1 MSKLK
6 VDELQES
13 TTDSNITVASGTNL
27 VVTDSLTVGG
37 AAPYLAGGTDIP
49 IADGGTGASSASA
62 AFTALK
68 QSASESATGV
78 VELATTSEVTAGT
91 DTERAV
97 TPAGVQAAVD
107 ALVDSAPGALDTL
120 NELAAALGDDA
131 SYAST
136 VTTALALKAPIAS
149 PTFTGTIAI
158 PNIANL
164 ETAVAANTAKNTNVS
179 TDLGVS
185 ASGSAFTVTSS
196 DGNNASLTL
205 ADTDNWGVMSDEMFD
220 KLDGIETSADVTDA
234 TNVTAAGALMDSEC
248 AGLAALKATTGTFLS
263 ADESKL
269 DGIEASADVT
279 DATNVTAAGALMDS
293 EVTNLAFVKALA
305 KGISDGNVLTA
316 NDAVADNDYLQ
327 INGTEVEGRTYAEV
341 RSDLGISDDEIIDWT
356 ADQGSTNI
364 HSGNYTNTTYSVQD
378 GELSQ
383 NNFTNTDHSKLDGI
397 EASADVTDATN
408 VTAAGALMD
417 SEVTNLAEVKAF
429 DTSDYAT
436 AAQGSTADAALPKA
450 GGAMTGA
457 ITTNSTFD
465 GVDIATRDAIL
476 TSTTTTANAALP
488 KAGGTM
494 SGAIAMGTSKITG
507 MGNPTAAQDSATKAY
522 VDSVAQGLDVKS
534 SCAVATTANITL
546 SGEQTIDGVVTST
559 SRVLVKDQSDASE
572 NGVYVTASGSWARA
586 TDFDA
591 PAEVASSFI
600 FISGGTVGADTGWVC
615 TNEPESVT
623 VDTDN
628 ITFSQ
633 FSDAGH
639 ITAGTGL
646 TKSGNSINIADD
658 GVTYAKMQNVSADE
672 SILGRV
678 SGADGV
684 VEELTKANVLTMLNV
699 ADGANAY
706 THPTSAGNKHIP
718 SGGSSG
724 QFLKYSSA
732 GTATWASDNDT
743 VYTHPNHSGDV
754 TSSADGAQ
762 TIADD
767 AVTYAK
773 MQNVSADE
781 RILGRVSGANG
792 VIEELTKANV
802 LTMLNVEDGADVTDA
817 TNVDAAGAI
826 MASDVDVKGDIFA
839 GTADNT
845 VSRLAAG
852 TNDYVLTAD
861 SAEATGLKWA
871 EAAGG
876 IDGITSTANATAI
889 TIDSSE
895 NVKFHKRVGIGVTP
909 ETWDSNANALQFG
922 SGGGLWF
929 FEQPTYP
936 YILHLSENVYCDDSW
951 NGVGFDE
958 YIANGKASDYQ
969 QKEGTHTFKVA
980 GSGIADNAISWTTA
994 MTIDNSGDTKFSGD
1008 VLPSVTNGSC
1018 DLGSATYYWGN
1029 IYTGDLNLSNARG
1042 DGNEVD
1048 GTSGSWTIQEGDEN
1062 LFLINRETGKKFKF
1076 KLEEIE

>member
-68 QSASESATGV
+68 QAASESATGV
-78 VELATTSEVTAGT
+78 VELATTSEVTTGT
-91 DTERAV
+91 DTSRAV
-97 TPAGVQAAVD
+97 TPAGVQAAVN

-136 VTTALALKAPIAS
+136 VTTALALKATIAS

-279 DATNVTAAGALMDS
+279 DATNVNAAGALMLSDTTTAGLGIVVDEDDMAS
-293 EVTNLAFVKALA
+293 DLATKVPTQQSVKAYVATQIASEDTLA
-305 KGISDGNVLTA
+305 EMNDTTIANLGDANLLIYESTGGVWQNKALSGDATIADTGVITVGADAITYAKMQNVSADERILGRVSGANGVIEELTKAQVLTFA
-316 NDAVADNDYLQ
+316 N
-327 INGTEVEGRTYAEV
+327 VE
-341 RSDLGISDDEIIDWT
+341 
-356 ADQGSTNI
+356 
-364 HSGNYTNTTYSVQD
+364 D
-378 GELSQ
+378 G
-383 NNFTNTDHSKLDGI
+383 
-397 EASADVTDATN
+397 ADVTDATN

-417 SEVTNLAEVKAF
+417 SEVTNLADVKAF

-465 GVDIATRDAIL
+465 GVDIATRDGVL

-494 SGAIAMGTSKITG
+494 SGNLAMGDNDISGVKSIAFNDGDATITEIKDEDN
-507 MGNPTAAQDSATKAY
+507 MASDSATMLATQQSIKAY
-522 VDSVAQGLDVKS
+522 VDAAVVGLLEYKGSYNANTNSPDLDTDPSAINKGDVY
-534 SCAVATTANITL
+534 T
-546 SGEQTIDGVVTST
+546 
-559 SRVLVKDQSDASE
+559 
-572 NGVYVTASGSWARA
+572 
-586 TDFDA
+586 
-591 PAEVASSFI
+591 
-600 FISGGTVGADTGWVC
+600 
-615 TNEPESVT
+615 VT
-623 VDTDN
+623 VAGDF
-628 ITFSQ
+628 FSIAVEVGDVLIAEQ
-633 FSDAGH
+633 DDPDEEGNWTIVSKDLTAASIKTLYESNANSNEFSDAEQ
-639 ITAGTGL
+639 
-646 TKSGNSINIADD
+646 TKLSGI
-658 GVTYAKMQNVSADE
+658 E
-672 SILGRV
+672 
-678 SGADGV
+678 
-684 VEELTKANVLTMLNV
+684 
-699 ADGANAY
+699 
-706 THPTSAGNKHIP
+706 
-718 SGGSSG
+718 
-724 QFLKYSSA
+724 
-732 GTATWASDNDT
+732 AS
-743 VYTHPNHSGDV
+743 
-754 TSSADGAQ
+754 
-762 TIADD
+762 
-767 AVTYAK
+767 
-773 MQNVSADE
+773 
-781 RILGRVSGANG
+781 
-792 VIEELTKANV
+792 
-802 LTMLNVEDGADVTDA
+802 ADVTDA
-817 TNVDAAGAI
+817 TNVNAAGAV
-826 MASDVDVKGDIFA
+826 MASDVDAKGDIFA

-845 VSRLAAG
+845 VSRLAVG
-852 TNDYVLTAD
+852 TNDHVLTAD
-861 SAEATGLKWA
+861 SNEATGVKWA
-871 EAAGG
+871 SSF
-876 IDGITSTANATAI
+876 DATA
-889 TIDSSE
+889 
-895 NVKFHKRVGIGVTP
+895 VA
-909 ETWDSNANALQFG
+909 SN
-922 SGGGLWF
+922 
-929 FEQPTYP
+929 
-936 YILHLSENVYCDDSW
+936 
-951 NGVGFDE
+951 
-958 YIANGKASDYQ
+958 
-969 QKEGTHTFKVA
+969 
-980 GSGIADNAISWTTA
+980 
-994 MTIDNSGDTKFSGD
+994 
-1008 VLPSVTNGSC
+1008 VLPSVTDGSY

-1029 IYTGDLNLSNARG
+1029 IYTGDLNLSNTRG
-1042 DGNEVD
+1042 GGNEVD

-1076 KLEEIE
+1076 KLQEIE

>member
-397 EASADVTDATN
+397 ESSADVTDSTN

-436 AAQGSTADAALPKA
+436 AAQGSTAD
-450 GGAMTGA
+450 
-457 ITTNSTFD
+457 
-465 GVDIATRDAIL
+465 
-476 TSTTTTANAALP
+476 AALP

-826 MASDVDVKGDIFA
+826 MASDVDAKGDIFA
-839 GTADNT
+839 GTANDA
-845 VSRLAAG
+845 VSRLAVG
-852 TNDYVLTAD
+852 TNDHVLTAD
-861 SAEATGLKWA
+861 SAEATGVKWA
-871 EAAGG
+871 AAAGG
-876 IDGITSTANATAI
+876 DGDMWKEYNSSTAI
-889 TIDSSE
+889 TSGNE
-895 NVKFHKRVGIGVTP
+895 
-909 ETWDSNANALQFG
+909 SNYLTIAD
-922 SGGGLWF
+922 SGGYYGSYFLMWAWDYRDAYPWF
-929 FEQPTYP
+929 DVLSGKGRGYGILITNPPIWTYSNI
-936 YILHLSENVYCDDSW
+936 YSNHSSVTSLDRYGFKITNSTGATRKCSVRLKAWTHDALSNTNVYPVS
-951 NGVGFDE
+951 
-958 YIANGKASDYQ
+958 S
-969 QKEGTHTFKVA
+969 
-980 GSGIADNAISWTTA
+980 
-994 MTIDNSGDTKFSGD
+994 NSGF
-1008 VLPSVTNGSC
+1008 
-1018 DLGSATYYWGN
+1018 
-1029 IYTGDLNLSNARG
+1029 
-1042 DGNEVD
+1042 
-1048 GTSGSWTIQEGDEN
+1048 
-1062 LFLINRETGKKFKF
+1062 
-1076 KLEEIE
+1076 